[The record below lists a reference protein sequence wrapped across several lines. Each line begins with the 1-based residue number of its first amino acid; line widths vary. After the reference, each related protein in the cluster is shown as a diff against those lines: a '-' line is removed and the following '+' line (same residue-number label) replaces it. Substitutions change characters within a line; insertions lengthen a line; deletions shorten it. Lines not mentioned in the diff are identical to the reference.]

1 MMSLDSVTP
10 AYIVHY
16 SALSERYKPIL
27 NTVLS
32 LGFEPT
38 FVSSFDGNKLSNEL
52 VQLYGKSILWSSRVK
67 DIVEVL
73 MANAKAN
80 QQYIQHKS
88 LVPSWIEPR
97 DLLVGELSV
106 LLKHFF
112 ALTAIA
118 TGKRDWGIVFED
130 DVRLR
135 NGSYDRL
142 WKVIEEFTEQ
152 RGDYCDVAGGCNL
165 QPQDFS
171 GTKLR
176 YLYLLDRPRTRT
188 NACYIVSRRIA
199 ELLVDG
205 FIPFVFPI
213 DWHIQWL
220 LNNLVSEGVSLSCY
234 WSTEECVIHGSERG
248 LMKSWRLD

>member
-1 MMSLDSVTP
+1 MSLDCVTP

-16 SALSERYKPIL
+16 SVLRERYKPIL

-38 FVSSFDGNKLSNEL
+38 IVSSFDGNKLSDEL
-52 VQLYGKSILWSSRVK
+52 VKFYGKSALWSTRVK

-73 MANAKAN
+73 LANAKIGRQHN
-80 QQYIQHKS
+80 QDKS
-88 LVPSWIEPR
+88 EMPRWIEPR
-97 DLLVGELSV
+97 DLQVGELSV

-118 TGKRDWGIVFED
+118 TGKREWGIVFED

-135 NGSYDRL
+135 NDSYARL
-142 WKVIEEFTEQ
+142 WKVIGEFTEQ

-171 GTKLR
+171 GTKLK
-176 YLYLLDRPRTRT
+176 YLYHLGRPRTRT
-188 NACYIVSRRIA
+188 NACYIVSRRMA

-220 LNNLVSEGVSLSCY
+220 LNNLVSQGISLSCY
-234 WSTEECVIHGSERG
+234 WSIEECVIHGSEHG

>member
-1 MMSLDSVTP
+1 MRRDCETP
-10 AYIVHY
+10 AYVIHY
-16 SALSERYKPIL
+16 SVLRERYKPIV

-38 FVSSFDGNKLSNEL
+38 IVSSFDGCNLSDEL
-52 VQLYGKSILWSSRVK
+52 VGLYGNSTLWSTRVL
-67 DIVEVL
+67 DILEVL
-73 MANAKAN
+73 MANAGQDWRYSQSKN
-80 QQYIQHKS
+80 VMPTWVQ
-88 LVPSWIEPR
+88 PR
-97 DLLVGELSV
+97 HLLVGEMSV

-118 TGKRDWGIVFED
+118 TGKREWGIIFED

-135 NGSYDRL
+135 LDSYDRL
-142 WKVIEEFTEQ
+142 WNVIEEFTEHK
-152 RGDYCDVAGGCNL
+152 GDYCDVAGGCNL

-171 GTKLR
+171 GTKLEN
-176 YLYLLDRPRTRT
+176 LYRLDQPRTRT
-188 NACYIVSRRIA
+188 NACYIVSRRLA
-199 ELLVDG
+199 QLLVDA

-220 LNNLVSEGVSLSCY
+220 LNSLVSQGVNLSCY
-234 WSTEECVIHGSERG
+234 WSTEECVIHGSEHG